1 MEGAISDCSTCSVLQ
16 VAVNGAHLLEYK
28 HRVELERIDTLSV
41 SGKVQ
46 VEAIGVLPRAV
57 SHCECL
63 NVC

>member
-1 MEGAISDCSTCSVLQ
+1 MCDCSASSVLQ

-28 HRVELERIDTLSV
+28 HRVELERVDTLSI

-57 SHCECL
+57 SQ